1 MNEASAAARVAFL
14 LQTLRGGE
22 TPAGRPPIGKIDGH
36 AGRVPSGQY
45 PNVHRPEA
53 NRKEEAM
60 KRMRS
65 VIGGILLAVAPFGL
79 AGAAT
84 LQDLERQLKDIQ
96 IQIDTLRQE
105 KQEQDRKVKEI
116 EAVQK
121 ERTAKEAEAQREQE
135 RKTGVLAEEL
145 ETLKSK
151 FVLPEKIEYKS
162 LYGLGPAASK
172 VYQMPRGL
180 SIGGYGEASAIF
192 FVGDNEGPGR
202 RRDVGDLVRFVTY
215 IGYKFTDRIILNSE
229 IEYEHAKVGATTS
242 AGAGDVEIEFATL
255 DFLLAEHANIRTGL
269 VLIPMGFL
277 NEIHEPPFYFGN
289 LRPEVEQRIIPTTW
303 RELGVGLHGTLL
315 PGLTYR
321 TYAVNSL
328 NAKGFTNT
336 NIRGARQSGNRAF
349 FEDLAWTARL
359 DYSPILGLQVGGS
372 LFWGNTGQDQL
383 FAGKKIDGT
392 FTLYEGHALYQ
403 YRGLQLRA
411 LFTQGHIGNA
421 DVLSQDLVN
430 RGQAANGPISSRLI
444 GGYVEAGYD
453 ILPLLFPGT
462 EMSLSPF
469 VRFERLNTQADVPAG
484 FVADSS
490 KDITVINLGL
500 SYKPIPNV
508 VIKLDYRNLD
518 AKAGQIADEFNIGF
532 GFIF

>member
-1 MNEASAAARVAFL
+1 
-14 LQTLRGGE
+14 
-22 TPAGRPPIGKIDGH
+22 
-36 AGRVPSGQY
+36 
-45 PNVHRPEA
+45 
-53 NRKEEAM
+53 
-60 KRMRS
+60 MRS
-65 VIGGILLAVAPFGL
+65 VIGGMLLALSPFGL

-84 LQDLERQLKDIQ
+84 LQDLERQLRDIQ
-96 IQIDTLRQE
+96 VQIDALKRE

-116 EAVQK
+116 EVAQK
-121 ERTAKEAEAQREQE
+121 ERAAKEAEAQREQE

-145 ETLKSK
+145 DALKTR
-151 FVLPEKIEYKS
+151 FVLPEKVEYKS

-192 FVGDNEGPGR
+192 FVGDNEGPGK
-202 RRDVGDLVRFVTY
+202 RRDVGDLVRFITY

-255 DFLLAEHANIRTGL
+255 DFLLTEQANIRTGL

-328 NAKGFTNT
+328 NAKGFTST
-336 NIRGARQSGNRAF
+336 NIRGGRQSGNRAF

-359 DYSPILGLQVGGS
+359 DYSPMPGLLFGGS
-372 LFWGNTGQDQL
+372 VFWGNSGQDQL
-383 FAGKKIDGT
+383 YAGRNIDANL
-392 FTLYEGHALYQ
+392 TLYEFHGQYQ

-411 LFTQGHIGNA
+411 LFSQGHIGDA
-421 DVLSQDLVN
+421 GILSQDLVS

-453 ILPLLFPGT
+453 VLPLLLPDT

-469 VRFERLNTQADVPAG
+469 IRFERLDTQADVPAG
-484 FVADSS
+484 FTADGS
-490 KDITVINLGL
+490 KDITVINVGL
-500 SYKPIPNV
+500 SFKPIPNV

-518 AKAGQIADEFNIGF
+518 ARTGEIADEFNIGF

>member
-1 MNEASAAARVAFL
+1 MKLLRCLMAALMVWMASPNMALAAPL
-14 LQTLRGGE
+14 
-22 TPAGRPPIGKIDGH
+22 
-36 AGRVPSGQY
+36 
-45 PNVHRPEA
+45 
-53 NRKEEAM
+53 EE
-60 KRMRS
+60 
-65 VIGGILLAVAPFGL
+65 
-79 AGAAT
+79 
-84 LQDLERQLKDIQ
+84 LERQLRDIQ
-96 IQIDTLRQE
+96 TQIERLKLE
-105 KQEQDRKVKEI
+105 KQEQDRRMREI
-116 EAVQK
+116 EAAQK
-121 ERTAKEAEAQREQE
+121 DKATKEAEAQREQE

-145 ETLKSK
+145 EALKSK
-151 FVLPEKIEYKS
+151 FVLPEKVEYKS

-172 VYQMPRGL
+172 VYQVPRGL
-180 SIGGYGEASAIF
+180 SIGGYGEGSANF
-192 FVGDNEGPGR
+192 FVSDNEGPNKR
-202 RRDVGDLVRFVTY
+202 SDVGDLVRFVTY

-229 IEYEHAKVGATTS
+229 IEFEHATTS
-242 AGAGDVEIEFATL
+242 ATVSSSGGSVSVEFATL
-255 DFLLAEHANIRTGL
+255 DFLLAEHANVRAGL

-277 NEIHEPPFYFGN
+277 NEVHEAPFYFGN

-321 TYAVNSL
+321 TYAINSL

-336 NIRGARQSGNRAF
+336 NVRGARQSGNRALV
-349 FEDLAWTARL
+349 EDLAWTGRL
-359 DYSPILGLQVGGS
+359 DYTPILGLQVGGS

-383 FAGKKIDGT
+383 FAGKKIDAT
-392 FTLYEGHALYQ
+392 FTLYEGHAQYQ

-411 LFTQGHIGNA
+411 LFAQGHIGNA

-430 RGQAANGPISSRLI
+430 RGQAASGPISSRLV

-453 ILPLLFPGT
+453 VLPLLFPGT

-469 VRFERLNTQADVPAG
+469 IRFERLNTQADVPAG
-484 FVADSS
+484 FITDVS

-518 AKAGQIADEFNIGF
+518 PKSGTIADELNIGF

>member
-1 MNEASAAARVAFL
+1 MKLLRCFMAALMVWMASPNMALAAPL
-14 LQTLRGGE
+14 EQ
-22 TPAGRPPIGKIDGH
+22 
-36 AGRVPSGQY
+36 
-45 PNVHRPEA
+45 
-53 NRKEEAM
+53 
-60 KRMRS
+60 
-65 VIGGILLAVAPFGL
+65 
-79 AGAAT
+79 
-84 LQDLERQLKDIQ
+84 LERQLRDIQ
-96 IQIDTLRQE
+96 AQIERLKLE
-105 KQEQDRKVKEI
+105 KQEQDRRMREI
-116 EAVQK
+116 EAAQK
-121 ERTAKEAEAQREQE
+121 EKAAKEAEAQREQE
-135 RKTGVLAEEL
+135 RKTGVLADEL

-151 FVLPEKIEYKS
+151 FVLPEKVEYKS

-180 SIGGYGEASAIF
+180 SLGGYGEVNANF
-192 FVGDNEGPGR
+192 FVGDNEGPSKR
-202 RRDVGDLVRFVTY
+202 SDVGDLVRFVTY
-215 IGYKFTDRIILNSE
+215 IGYKFTDRIIMNSE
-229 IEYEHAKVGATTS
+229 IEFEHATTS
-242 AGAGDVEIEFATL
+242 STQSSSGGSVSVEFATL
-255 DFLLAEHANIRTGL
+255 DFLLTEPANVRAGL
-269 VLIPMGFL
+269 LLIPMGFL
-277 NEIHEPPFYFGN
+277 NEIHEAPFYFGN

-336 NIRGARQSGNRAF
+336 NIRGTRQSGNRALV
-349 FEDLAWTARL
+349 EDLAWTGRL
-359 DYSPILGLQVGGS
+359 DYAPILGLQVGGS

-383 FAGKKIDGT
+383 FAAKKIDAT
-392 FTLYEGHALYQ
+392 FTLYEGHAQYQ

-421 DVLSQDLVN
+421 DVLSQDLIN

-453 ILPLLFPGT
+453 VLPVLFPGT

-469 VRFERLNTQADVPAG
+469 IRFERLNTQADVPAG
-484 FVADSS
+484 FVADGS
-490 KDITVINLGL
+490 KDIAVINLGL

-518 AKAGQIADEFNIGF
+518 PKAGQIADEVNIGF

>member
-1 MNEASAAARVAFL
+1 MVLAIA
-14 LQTLRGGE
+14 
-22 TPAGRPPIGKIDGH
+22 PI
-36 AGRVPSGQY
+36 S
-45 PNVHRPEA
+45 
-53 NRKEEAM
+53 
-60 KRMRS
+60 
-65 VIGGILLAVAPFGL
+65 L

-96 IQIDTLRQE
+96 VQIETLKQE

-116 EAVQK
+116 EAAEK
-121 ERTAKEAEAQREQE
+121 SRAARELEAQQEQAKRAAEQE
-135 RKTGVLAEEL
+135 RKTGVLADEL

-151 FVLPEKIEYKS
+151 FFLPEKVEYKS

-180 SIGGYGEASAIF
+180 SLGGYGEASANF
-192 FVGDNEGPGR
+192 FVGDNEGPGE
-202 RRDVGDLVRFVTY
+202 RRDVGDFVRFVTY
-215 IGYKFTDRIILNSE
+215 IGYKFTDRILMNSE
-229 IEYEHAKVGATTS
+229 IEFEHATTS
-242 AGAGDVEIEFATL
+242 STQSSSGGSVSVEFANL
-255 DFLLAEHANIRTGL
+255 DFLLAEQANIRAGL
-269 VLIPMGFL
+269 VLVPMGFL

-289 LRPEVEQRIIPTTW
+289 FRPEVEQRIIPTTW

-321 TYAVNSL
+321 TYGVNSL
-328 NAKGFTNT
+328 NAKGFTST
-336 NIRGARQSGNRAF
+336 NIRGARQSGNRAL
-349 FEDLAWTARL
+349 FEDLAWTGRL
-359 DYSPILGLQVGGS
+359 DYSPIPGLQIGGS

-383 FAGKKIDGT
+383 FAGKKIDAT
-392 FTLYEGHALYQ
+392 FTLYEGHAQYQ

-411 LFTQGHIGNA
+411 LFTQGHIGDA

-430 RGQAANGPISSRLI
+430 RGLASSGPISSRLI

-453 ILPLLFPGT
+453 VLPLLFPGT

-469 VRFERLNTQADVPAG
+469 IRFERLNTQADVPAG
-484 FVADSS
+484 FTADES
-490 KDITVINLGL
+490 KDISVLNIGL

-518 AKAGQIADEFNIGF
+518 PKTGQIADEVNIGF